1 MDNILIT
8 LIDKTEESIGR
19 VSRLLRNLS
28 DLELGQTSTSLDD
41 LRSLMLEKIP
51 AIVLVGPLYT
61 LVDLENLLKTCG
73 QGAGLVKI
81 ILFTGEQS
89 SNIFRKAIKINIFD
103 VLEFPF
109 NYGDMKESISRARV
123 AIKEIT
129 GEKDIP
135 QTEETRAK
143 NKISKNIMIF
153 SSKGGTGKSF
163 IATNLAIDLY
173 NQTKKRVV
181 LVDLNYQSGDIALI
195 LDIVPRHTFYD
206 ITSIINQLDTEML
219 SSFLTLHSSGVK
231 VLPAPVD
238 PTQAESIS
246 TKATVKVL
254 DTLAK
259 ICDYMVID
267 VPSNFS
273 ENTLALLGKIDFL
286 CMVAS
291 MDVPSIKNLKVSLEV
306 VDQLK
311 FPEENILIIINRA
324 NTKVGIT
331 TDEIEDTLKRKID
344 ITIPSDRLVP
354 LTINQGNPVVSVYPK
369 SAVSKSINKLTKY
382 LIKSK

>member
-28 DLELGQTSTSLDD
+28 DLDIGQTSTSLDD

-238 PTQAESIS
+238 PTQSESIS

-267 VPSNFS
+267 APSNFS
-273 ENTLALLGKIDFL
+273 ENTLALLEKIDFL

-354 LTINQGNPVVSVYPK
+354 LTINQGNPIISVYPK
-369 SAVSKSINKLTKY
+369 SSVSKSINKLTKY

>member
-28 DLELGQTSTSLDD
+28 DLDIGQTGTSLDD

-109 NYGDMKESISRARV
+109 NYGDMKESISRARI

-129 GEKDIP
+129 GEKDVP

-181 LVDLNYQSGDIALI
+181 LVDLNYQTGDVALI

-267 VPSNFS
+267 APSNFS
-273 ENTLALLGKIDFL
+273 ENTLALLEKIDFL

-331 TDEIEDTLKRKID
+331 IDEIEDTLKRKID

-354 LTINQGNPVVSVYPK
+354 LTINQGNPIISVYPK

>member
-344 ITIPSDRLVP
+344 ITIPSARLVP
-354 LTINQGNPVVSVYPK
+354 LTINRGTPVISVYPK

>member
-267 VPSNFS
+267 APSNFS
-273 ENTLALLGKIDFL
+273 ENTLALLEKIDFL

-344 ITIPSDRLVP
+344 ITIPSARLVP
-354 LTINQGNPVVSVYPK
+354 LTINRGTPVISVYPK

>member
-28 DLELGQTSTSLDD
+28 DLDIGQTSTSLDD

-181 LVDLNYQSGDIALI
+181 LVDLNYQTGDVALI

-219 SSFLTLHSSGVK
+219 SSFLTQHSSGVK
-231 VLPAPVD
+231 ILPAPVD
-238 PTQAESIS
+238 PTQSESIS

-267 VPSNFS
+267 APSNFS
-273 ENTLALLGKIDFL
+273 ENTLALLEKIDFL

-331 TDEIEDTLKRKID
+331 IDEIEDTLKRKID
-344 ITIPSDRLVP
+344 ITIPSARLVP
-354 LTINQGNPVVSVYPK
+354 LTINRGTPVISVYPK

>member
-1 MDNILIT
+1 
-8 LIDKTEESIGR
+8 
-19 VSRLLRNLS
+19 
-28 DLELGQTSTSLDD
+28 
-41 LRSLMLEKIP
+41 
-51 AIVLVGPLYT
+51 
-61 LVDLENLLKTCG
+61 
-73 QGAGLVKI
+73 
-81 ILFTGEQS
+81 
-89 SNIFRKAIKINIFD
+89 
-103 VLEFPF
+103 
-109 NYGDMKESISRARV
+109 
-123 AIKEIT
+123 
-129 GEKDIP
+129 
-135 QTEETRAK
+135 
-143 NKISKNIMIF
+143 MIF

-238 PTQAESIS
+238 PTQSESIS

-267 VPSNFS
+267 APSNFS
-273 ENTLALLGKIDFL
+273 ENTLALLEKIDFL

-354 LTINQGNPVVSVYPK
+354 LTINQGNPIISVYPK
-369 SAVSKSINKLTKY
+369 SSVSKSINKLTKY

>member
-19 VSRLLRNLS
+19 VGRLLRNLS
-28 DLELGQTSTSLDD
+28 DLEIGQTSTSLDD

-219 SSFLTLHSSGVK
+219 SSFLTQHSSGIK
-231 VLPAPVD
+231 ILPAPVD
-238 PTQAESIS
+238 PTQSESIS

-267 VPSNFS
+267 APSNFS
-273 ENTLALLGKIDFL
+273 ENTLALLEKIDFL

-354 LTINQGNPVVSVYPK
+354 LTINQGNPIISVYPK
-369 SAVSKSINKLTKY
+369 SSVSKSINKLTKY

>member
-181 LVDLNYQSGDIALI
+181 LVDLNYQTGDVALI

>member
-8 LIDKTEESIGR
+8 LIDKTEESIER

-28 DLELGQTSTSLDD
+28 DLEIGQTSTSLDD

-61 LVDLENLLKTCG
+61 LVDLENLLKTSG

-81 ILFTGEQS
+81 ILFTSEQS

-109 NYGDMKESISRARV
+109 NYGDMKEAISRARV

-163 IATNLAIDLY
+163 VATNLAIDLY
-173 NQTKKRVV
+173 NQTKKRVA
-181 LVDLNYQSGDIALI
+181 LVDLNFQSGDIALI
-195 LDIVPRHTFYD
+195 LDMVPRHTFYD

-231 VLPAPVD
+231 ILPAPVD
-238 PTQAESIS
+238 PTQSESIS

-267 VPSNFS
+267 APSNFS
-273 ENTLALLGKIDFL
+273 ENTLALLEKIDFL

-331 TDEIEDTLKRKID
+331 TAEIEDTLKRKID

-354 LTINQGNPVVSVYPK
+354 LTINQGNPIVSIYPK

>member
-28 DLELGQTSTSLDD
+28 DLDIGQTGTSLDD

-109 NYGDMKESISRARV
+109 NYGDMKEAISRARI

-238 PTQAESIS
+238 PTQSESIS

-267 VPSNFS
+267 APSNFS
-273 ENTLALLGKIDFL
+273 ENTLALLEKIDFL

-291 MDVPSIKNLKVSLEV
+291 MDVPSIKNLKVALEV

-354 LTINQGNPVVSVYPK
+354 LTINQGNPIISVYPK

>member
-8 LIDKTEESIGR
+8 LIDKTEESIER

-28 DLELGQTSTSLDD
+28 GLEIGQMSTSLDD
-41 LRSLMLEKIP
+41 LKSLMVEKIP

-61 LVDLENLLKTCG
+61 LADLEDLLKTCG

-89 SNIFRKAIKINIFD
+89 SNIFRKAIKSNIFD

-109 NYGDMKESISRARV
+109 NYDDMKETINRARV

-129 GEKDIP
+129 GEKNIS

-143 NKISKNIMIF
+143 NKISKNIMLF

-195 LDIVPRHTFYD
+195 MDIVPRHTFYD

-219 SSFLTLHSSGVK
+219 SSFLTQHSSGVK

-254 DTLAK
+254 DTLSR
-259 ICDYMVID
+259 ICDYIVID
-267 VPSNFS
+267 APSNFS
-273 ENTLALLGKIDFL
+273 ENILALLEKIDFL

-291 MDVPSIKNLKVSLEV
+291 MDAPSIKNLKVSLEV

-311 FPEENILIIINRA
+311 FPDENILIIINRA

-344 ITIPSDRLVP
+344 ITVPSDRLVP
-354 LTINQGNPVVSVYPK
+354 LTINQGNPIISAYPK
-369 SAVSKSINKLTKY
+369 SSVSKSINKLTKY

>member
-28 DLELGQTSTSLDD
+28 DLDIGQTGTSLDD

-109 NYGDMKESISRARV
+109 NYGDMKEAISRARI

-238 PTQAESIS
+238 PTQSESIS

-267 VPSNFS
+267 APSNFS
-273 ENTLALLGKIDFL
+273 ENTLALLEKIDFL

-354 LTINQGNPVVSVYPK
+354 LTINQGNPIISVYPK
-369 SAVSKSINKLTKY
+369 SSVSKSINKLTKY

>member
-8 LIDKTEESIGR
+8 LIDKTEESIER

-28 DLELGQTSTSLDD
+28 DLEIGQTSTSLDD

-61 LVDLENLLKTCG
+61 LVDLENLLKTSG

-81 ILFTGEQS
+81 ILFTSEQS

-163 IATNLAIDLY
+163 VATNLAIDLY
-173 NQTKKRVV
+173 NQTKKRVA
-181 LVDLNYQSGDIALI
+181 LVDLNFQSGDIALI
-195 LDIVPRHTFYD
+195 LDMVPRHTFYD

-231 VLPAPVD
+231 ILPAPVD
-238 PTQAESIS
+238 PTQSESIS

-267 VPSNFS
+267 APSNFS
-273 ENTLALLGKIDFL
+273 ENTLALLEKIDFL

-331 TDEIEDTLKRKID
+331 TAEIEDTLKRKID

-354 LTINQGNPVVSVYPK
+354 LTINQGNPIISVYPK

>member
-1 MDNILIT
+1 LIT
-8 LIDKTEESIGR
+8 LIDKTEESIER

-28 DLELGQTSTSLDD
+28 DLDIGQTSTSLDD

-181 LVDLNYQSGDIALI
+181 LVDLNYQTGDIALI

-219 SSFLTLHSSGVK
+219 SSFLTQHSSGVK
-231 VLPAPVD
+231 ILPAPVD
-238 PTQAESIS
+238 PTQSESIS
-246 TKATVKVL
+246 TKATVKIL

-267 VPSNFS
+267 APSNFS
-273 ENTLALLGKIDFL
+273 ENTLALLEKIDFL

-291 MDVPSIKNLKVSLEV
+291 MDVPSIKNLKVALEV

-354 LTINQGNPVVSVYPK
+354 LTINQGNPIISVYPK

>member
-28 DLELGQTSTSLDD
+28 DLDIGQTGTSLDD

-51 AIVLVGPLYT
+51 AIVIVGPLYT

-109 NYGDMKESISRARV
+109 NYGDMKEAISRARI

-219 SSFLTLHSSGVK
+219 SSFLTQHSSGVK

-238 PTQAESIS
+238 PTQSESIS

-267 VPSNFS
+267 APSNFS
-273 ENTLALLGKIDFL
+273 ENTLALLEKIDFL

-291 MDVPSIKNLKVSLEV
+291 MDVPSIKNLKVALEV

-354 LTINQGNPVVSVYPK
+354 LTINQGNPIISVYPK

>member
-1 MDNILIT
+1 M
-8 LIDKTEESIGR
+8 
-19 VSRLLRNLS
+19 
-28 DLELGQTSTSLDD
+28 
-41 LRSLMLEKIP
+41 
-51 AIVLVGPLYT
+51 
-61 LVDLENLLKTCG
+61 
-73 QGAGLVKI
+73 
-81 ILFTGEQS
+81 
-89 SNIFRKAIKINIFD
+89 
-103 VLEFPF
+103 
-109 NYGDMKESISRARV
+109 
-123 AIKEIT
+123 
-129 GEKDIP
+129 
-135 QTEETRAK
+135 
-143 NKISKNIMIF
+143 
-153 SSKGGTGKSF
+153 
-163 IATNLAIDLY
+163 
-173 NQTKKRVV
+173 
-181 LVDLNYQSGDIALI
+181 I

-231 VLPAPVD
+231 VLPAPVN

-267 VPSNFS
+267 APSNYS
-273 ENTLALLGKIDFL
+273 ENTLALLEKIDFL

-331 TDEIEDTLKRKID
+331 IDEIEDTLKRKID
-344 ITIPSDRLVP
+344 ITIPSARLVP
-354 LTINQGNPVVSVYPK
+354 LTINRGTPVISVYPK

>member
-28 DLELGQTSTSLDD
+28 DLDIGQTGTSLDD

-109 NYGDMKESISRARV
+109 NYGDMKEAISRARI

-267 VPSNFS
+267 APSNFS
-273 ENTLALLGKIDFL
+273 ENTLALLEKIDFL

-331 TDEIEDTLKRKID
+331 TEEIEDTLKRKID

-354 LTINQGNPVVSVYPK
+354 LTINQGNPIISVYPK
-369 SAVSKSINKLTKY
+369 SSVSKSINKLTKY

>member
-28 DLELGQTSTSLDD
+28 DLDIGQTSTSLDD

-51 AIVLVGPLYT
+51 AIVIVGPLYT

-181 LVDLNYQSGDIALI
+181 LVDLNYQTGDIALI

-238 PTQAESIS
+238 PTQSESIS

-267 VPSNFS
+267 APSNFS
-273 ENTLALLGKIDFL
+273 ENTLALLEKIDFL

-344 ITIPSDRLVP
+344 ITVPSDRLVP
-354 LTINQGNPVVSVYPK
+354 LTINQGNPAVIVYPR
-369 SAVSKSINKLTKY
+369 SAVSKSIYKLTKY
-382 LIKSK
+382 LVKSK

>member
-28 DLELGQTSTSLDD
+28 DLEIGQTSTSLDD

-61 LVDLENLLKTCG
+61 LVDLENLLKTSG

-81 ILFTGEQS
+81 ILFTSEQS

-231 VLPAPVD
+231 ILPAPVD
-238 PTQAESIS
+238 PTQSESIS

-267 VPSNFS
+267 APSNFS
-273 ENTLALLGKIDFL
+273 ENTLALLEKIDFL

-331 TDEIEDTLKRKID
+331 TAEIEDTLKRKID

-354 LTINQGNPVVSVYPK
+354 LTINQGNPIISVYPK
-369 SAVSKSINKLTKY
+369 SSVSKSINKLTKY

>member
-8 LIDKTEESIGR
+8 LIDKTEESIER

-28 DLELGQTSTSLDD
+28 GLEIGQTSTSLDD
-41 LRSLMLEKIP
+41 LKSLMLEKIP

-61 LVDLENLLKTCG
+61 LVDLENLLKTSG

-123 AIKEIT
+123 SIKEIT

-163 IATNLAIDLY
+163 VATNLAIDLY
-173 NQTKKRVV
+173 NQTKKRVA
-181 LVDLNYQSGDIALI
+181 LVDLNFQSGDIALI
-195 LDIVPRHTFYD
+195 LDMVPRHTFYD

-238 PTQAESIS
+238 PTQSESIS

-267 VPSNFS
+267 APSNFS
-273 ENTLALLGKIDFL
+273 ENTLALLEKIDFL

-306 VDQLK
+306 VGQLK

-331 TDEIEDTLKRKID
+331 TYEIEDTLKRKID

-354 LTINQGNPVVSVYPK
+354 LTINQGNPIISVYPK

>member
-8 LIDKTEESIGR
+8 LIDKTEESIER

-28 DLELGQTSTSLDD
+28 GLEIGQTSTSLDD

-109 NYGDMKESISRARV
+109 NYGDMKEAISRARV

-206 ITSIINQLDTEML
+206 IASIINQLDTEML
-219 SSFLTLHSSGVK
+219 SSFLTQHSSGVK
-231 VLPAPVD
+231 ILPAPVD
-238 PTQAESIS
+238 PTQSESIS
-246 TKATVKVL
+246 TKATVKIL

-267 VPSNFS
+267 APSNFS
-273 ENTLALLGKIDFL
+273 ENTLALLEKIDFL

-291 MDVPSIKNLKVSLEV
+291 MDVTSIKNLKVSLEV

-311 FPEENILIIINRA
+311 FPQENTLIIINRA

-344 ITIPSDRLVP
+344 ITIPSDRLVT
-354 LTINQGNPVVSVYPK
+354 LTINQGNPLISVYPK
-369 SAVSKSINKLTKY
+369 STVSKSINKLTKY

>member
-8 LIDKTEESIGR
+8 LIDKTEESIER

-28 DLELGQTSTSLDD
+28 GLEIGQTSTSLDD
-41 LRSLMLEKIP
+41 LKSLMLEKIP

-61 LVDLENLLKTCG
+61 LVDLENLLKTSG

-81 ILFTGEQS
+81 ILFTSEQS

-123 AIKEIT
+123 SIKEIT

-163 IATNLAIDLY
+163 VATNLAIDLY
-173 NQTKKRVV
+173 NQTKKRVA
-181 LVDLNYQSGDIALI
+181 LVDLNFQSGDIALI
-195 LDIVPRHTFYD
+195 LDMVPRHTFYD

-238 PTQAESIS
+238 PTQSESIS

-267 VPSNFS
+267 APSNFS
-273 ENTLALLGKIDFL
+273 ENTLALLEKIDFL

-331 TDEIEDTLKRKID
+331 TAEIEDTLKRKID

-354 LTINQGNPVVSVYPK
+354 LTINQGNPVISAYPK

>member
-28 DLELGQTSTSLDD
+28 DLDIGQTGTSLDD

-109 NYGDMKESISRARV
+109 NYGDMKEAISRARI

-219 SSFLTLHSSGVK
+219 SSFLTQHSSGVK
-231 VLPAPVD
+231 ILPAPVD
-238 PTQAESIS
+238 PTQSESIS
-246 TKATVKVL
+246 TKATVKIL

-267 VPSNFS
+267 APSNFS
-273 ENTLALLGKIDFL
+273 ENTLALLEKIDFL

-291 MDVPSIKNLKVSLEV
+291 MDVPSIKNLKVALEV

-354 LTINQGNPVVSVYPK
+354 LTINQGNPIISVYPK